1 MTEAYRFAYAQVEK
15 IIALLP
21 EKQKSKIPS
30 KTMIFLKENKNDNV
44 IIRKDIPLEDQGI
57 TQEAKAII
65 ANLYRD
71 YLAEE
76 NERETIRA
84 RQNQELSE
92 VFNVENILKNRK
104 KQSGE
109 QLKEYKKSVFETILG
124 KIKGFLHIN

>member
-1 MTEAYRFAYAQVEK
+1 MTEAYRLAYAQVEK
-15 IIALLP
+15 IISLLP
-21 EKQKSKIPS
+21 EKQKKQIPS
-30 KTMIFLKENKNDNV
+30 KTMMFLKENKDDRMA
-44 IIRKDIPLEDQGI
+44 IRKDIPLENQDI
-57 TQEAKAII
+57 TDEAKAII

-76 NERETIRA
+76 SERETIRA
-84 RQNQELSE
+84 KQNQELSE

-104 KQSGE
+104 KQGGE